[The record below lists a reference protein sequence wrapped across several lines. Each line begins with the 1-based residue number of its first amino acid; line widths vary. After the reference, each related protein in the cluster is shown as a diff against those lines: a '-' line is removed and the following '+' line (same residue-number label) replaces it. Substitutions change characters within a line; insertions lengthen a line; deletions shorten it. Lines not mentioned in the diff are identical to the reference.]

1 MATNACE
8 LLKAMANEWRLMIL
22 CQLSEGEKT
31 VSELQSLLG
40 LSQSALSQHLA
51 ILRREKIVRS
61 RKHAQSVSYSLT
73 GDEATKLWNRCTT
86 FFAVQRPLTRSKSR
100 NENAMIRNA
109 VLFTKFQSAVG
120 AWIEIA
126 LSGAAMATNGYFTHG
141 VGTRVQRHGGHRCWF
156 R

>member
-1 MATNACE
+1 MTDPDQVVAPENFAKLTELHDMASNACE

-61 RKHAQSVSYSLT
+61 KKHAQSVTYSLA
-73 GDEATKLWNRCTT
+73 GDEATKVMETLHEVFCST
-86 FFAVQRPLTRSKSR
+86 AEPKD
-100 NENAMIRNA
+100 
-109 VLFTKFQSAVG
+109 
-120 AWIEIA
+120 
-126 LSGAAMATNGYFTHG
+126 
-141 VGTRVQRHGGHRCWF
+141 
-156 R
+156 